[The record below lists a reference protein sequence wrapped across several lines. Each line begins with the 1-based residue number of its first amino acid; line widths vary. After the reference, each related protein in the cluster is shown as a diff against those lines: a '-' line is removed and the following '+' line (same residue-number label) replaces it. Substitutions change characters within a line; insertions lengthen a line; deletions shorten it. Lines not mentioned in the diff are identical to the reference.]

1 MYGKW
6 QVSALKVLF
15 LVIICNRGYDVDRT
29 MCDLVSKNR
38 RPEDVSEEIAV
49 PFAAIIKI
57 SGKTIWKVSE
67 YPGAN
72 RREARKLGLCR
83 SCTAFAI
90 KP

>member
-1 MYGKW
+1 MHGKW

-38 RPEDVSEEIAV
+38 SPEDVSEEIAA

-57 SGKTIWKVSE
+57 SGDNMEGVGVSRSKPSRGE
-67 YPGAN
+67 
-72 RREARKLGLCR
+72 EAWPLSLMYCLRD
-83 SCTAFAI
+83 
-90 KP
+90 